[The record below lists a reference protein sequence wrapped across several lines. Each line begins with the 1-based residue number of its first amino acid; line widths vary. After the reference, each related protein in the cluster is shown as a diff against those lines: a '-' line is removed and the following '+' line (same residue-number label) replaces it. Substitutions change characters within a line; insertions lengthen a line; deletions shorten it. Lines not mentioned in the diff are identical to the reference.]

1 MTPEDPLDIAPRRAA
16 ELGVDHDLVFIVMI
30 ELRGR
35 VKGRALAAE
44 VDPRP
49 LLTDCRILAYTEF
62 STPA

>member
-30 ELRGR
+30 ELRDR

-49 LLTDCRILAYTEF
+49 RC
-62 STPA
+62 